1 MACECNGNCKAINEA
16 KETEI
21 GGRFDSLRTE
31 VLGIVDLL
39 ERKNND
45 YGDSATQTYDEYGDV
60 AYFIRLADK
69 VNRLKSLT
77 INNKTQQVNDESIED
92 TVRDIIGYS
101 LLYLEWKV
109 KNKSGDIYFHFY

>member
-1 MACECNGNCKAINEA
+1 MACDCNGNCKAKNE
-16 KETEI
+16 TTGVNF
-21 GGRFDSLRTE
+21 GGRFDLLRAE
-31 VLGIVDLL
+31 VLNIVDLL

-69 VNRLKSLT
+69 INRLKSLT
-77 INNKTQQVNDESIED
+77 INNKTQQVNDESVED

-101 LLYLEWKV
+101 LLYLEWKT
-109 KNKSGDIYFHFY
+109 KNESRILELNN